1 MSNNTLNLDEDSLNI
16 LAESMKDSWSDIKDL
31 YSHSCNADAVEIVVD
46 NGGLSSEANEVLEN
60 LS

>member
-31 YSHSCNADAVEIVVD
+31 YSRQLEVIQAIIWDVFNVYPVADIAIEW
-46 NGGLSSEANEVLEN
+46 
-60 LS
+60 